1 VAVHIQYV
9 LSDSHLDAQLDYS
22 ASILAI
28 LSRFRYDISSF
39 NGAKVHSLTNVM
51 TMQRDIH
58 DAFDRLECYL
68 EATVIFG
75 TAIYSV
81 NHTHWVPCPY
91 SLRRI
96 VMKSN
101 FSVQYLILIRSNSSR
116 SQPAI
121 QCIFQSP
128 HPSCLPCMLLA
139 ARLLTFQVLLST

>member
-1 VAVHIQYV
+1 VWLYTFNIV
-9 LSDSHLDAQLDYS
+9 SDSHLDAQLDYS

-28 LSRFRYDISSF
+28 LLWFHYDSF
-39 NGAKVHSLTNVM
+39 NGLKVHSLTNVM
-51 TMQRDIH
+51 TMQKDIH

-75 TAIYSV
+75 TAIYMYSV
-81 NHTHWVPCPY
+81 NHNTHWVPCHY

-96 VMKSN
+96 IMKPKIL
-101 FSVQYLILIRSNSSR
+101 VQYLILIC

-121 QCIFQSP
+121 QYIFRSP
-128 HPSCLPCMLLA
+128 HLSCLPCMLLA